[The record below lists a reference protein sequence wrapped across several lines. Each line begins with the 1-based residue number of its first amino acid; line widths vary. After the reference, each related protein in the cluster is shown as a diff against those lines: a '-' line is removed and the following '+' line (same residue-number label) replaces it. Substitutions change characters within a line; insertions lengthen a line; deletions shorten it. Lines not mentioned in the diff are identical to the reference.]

1 MSDTVSAVR
10 DQAAD
15 AQSRAYAKHFS
26 AHMTARLR
34 LLCRASGVLVG
45 AGCESFSDALSD
57 VWTVAARYGAGYLST
72 ESIDALTAVLIDEIA
87 RAAAEIPDPVEAE
100 VAHD

>member
-1 MSDTVSAVR
+1 MSDAVSAVR

-15 AQSRAYAKHFS
+15 VQSRAYAKHFS

-57 VWTVAARYGAGYLST
+57 VWTVAARYGAGYLPP
-72 ESIDALTAVLIDEIA
+72 ESIDALVAALTDEMA
-87 RAAAEIPDPVEAE
+87 RAAAEISDTIEAE
-100 VAHD
+100 AAHV